1 MQIHPSE
8 ESYRAHLQ
16 QQFTVARRTLLGVVV
31 LTVVNLALLLT
42 NGNTY
47 LVFSA
52 SVPYYLTVL
61 GKLMDNGFGAMTE
74 NGTYTATGLA
84 LGLAILAVYL
94 LPWFLSK
101 KRGKWLYLG
110 AAMLCL
116 DLLTLAA
123 VSFLLFESIAG
134 TAVDILVHI
143 VAIVQIGKGAKAWKQ
158 LKDLPPEITYTVVAD
173 DLQAP

>member
-31 LTVVNLALLLT
+31 LTVVNLGLLLT
-42 NGNTY
+42 NGNT
-47 LVFSA
+47 
-52 SVPYYLTVL
+52 YLTVL

-116 DLLTLAA
+116 DLLALAA
-123 VSFLLFESIAG
+123 VSFFLFESIAG

-143 VAIVQIGKGAKAWKQ
+143 VVIVQIGKGAKAWKQ